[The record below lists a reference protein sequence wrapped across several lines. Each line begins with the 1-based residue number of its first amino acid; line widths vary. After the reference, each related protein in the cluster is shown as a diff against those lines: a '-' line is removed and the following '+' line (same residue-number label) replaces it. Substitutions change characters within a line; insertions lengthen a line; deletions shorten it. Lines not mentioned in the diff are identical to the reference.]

1 MALDDHTRPV
11 EIKDSYITEC
21 ASKYFSQEE
30 RDAIEEFSKIQEFKK
45 GYTLIREGQNV
56 QNCFYVI
63 KGCLRQ
69 YKIIDGEERTVAFF
83 TEDDSILSMTSVHTS
98 YVSKYNVEC
107 MEDSTLSMM
116 SAENEREMYRRFPK
130 IANISRIS
138 LEEIIKESQDRFAE
152 FMISTPEERYLKLVE
167 KRPDLLLRIPQ
178 YHLASFLG
186 IKPESLSRIRKR
198 LAER

>member
-1 MALDDHTRPV
+1 MAV
-11 EIKDSYITEC
+11 ENQIETCNLLDSYITEC
-21 ASKYFSQEE
+21 ASKYFTQEE
-30 RDAIEEFSKIQEFKK
+30 RDAIEGFSKVREYKK
-45 GYTLIREGQNV
+45 GDTIIREGQTVN
-56 QNCFYVI
+56 NCFHVV

-69 YKIIDGEERTVAFF
+69 YKIIDGEERTIAFF
-83 TEDDSILSMTSVHTS
+83 TEEDSILSNTSKNSS
-98 YVSKYNVEC
+98 YISKYNVQC
-107 MEDSTLSMM
+107 MEDSTLSIMT
-116 SAENEREMYRRFPK
+116 SEDEKEMYRRFPK

-138 LEEIIKESQDRFAE
+138 LEEMIKESQERFAE
-152 FMISTPEERYLKLVE
+152 FMISTPEERYLMLVK